1 MPSIFRDIFDIVLG
15 ADVGKIT
22 DTLSSLNNGGRIKSI
37 SSMASRS
44 IFYFPMFVSDDIT
57 SDEVDMLQKNAEAQ
71 YAIMLAECFSQ
82 VPAIEVR
89 PDDMNQ
95 IVNFLDKFHQNV
107 GSEVVGS
114 GESARRFALATSR
127 AVSGLQ
133 GLKSMGLIESTISS
147 QWDKCRE
154 FDNSIPIKLN
164 ANYMPIND
172 MYNENSIDDITEA
185 FVNKTVSE
193 DAELETWG
201 FIGYDAPDSIFESSE
216 VISTKEAYSILANKL
231 DSIPDNKIKSAKNI
245 SALRELESS
254 LKSMKTKYKKYLVR
268 YKKKYEKSDGKKLNI
283 KFEGHT
289 IENPKQ
295 FMKVYGEFIKV
306 VNSKLKLCE
315 ERRQELQNQHAK
327 SVAESY
333 MPINIYEK
341 LEYCSID
348 KLDEMSLACA
358 KEVLENVETSYSE
371 LENLDEAKGSGKP
384 NQSQTSP
391 KKYTVKRKPSDI
403 RVRPQANVG
412 GSVFTSSDLK
422 KLNDAL
428 PTIITVSVKMAVKN
442 TSQVVD
448 YSFPVGIKVHVYSV
462 NSNEMA
468 TNIKDAMKTGR
479 KLLSFIRY
487 TSGEESSMMDLLFGL
502 SKIKNGSNDS
512 RDKNSPYRVY
522 REALQRRKR
531 LSKMRIPFIT
541 SNYTLNGSM
550 VFSTNVAEMV
560 KRDLNIEIDSPE
572 NLKKLM
578 LEEYLFAVYIT
589 DSATESVKIFY
600 DNDLAYNVVSYKQ
613 LQRQSKQDDQ
623 LKKEIMAAIGNAS
636 L

>member
-1 MPSIFRDIFDIVLG
+1 M
-15 ADVGKIT
+15 
-22 DTLSSLNNGGRIKSI
+22 
-37 SSMASRS
+37 
-44 IFYFPMFVSDDIT
+44 
-57 SDEVDMLQKNAEAQ
+57 
-71 YAIMLAECFSQ
+71 
-82 VPAIEVR
+82 
-89 PDDMNQ
+89 
-95 IVNFLDKFHQNV
+95 
-107 GSEVVGS
+107 
-114 GESARRFALATSR
+114 
-127 AVSGLQ
+127 
-133 GLKSMGLIESTISS
+133 
-147 QWDKCRE
+147 
-154 FDNSIPIKLN
+154 
-164 ANYMPIND
+164 
-172 MYNENSIDDITEA
+172 
-185 FVNKTVSE
+185 
-193 DAELETWG
+193 
-201 FIGYDAPDSIFESSE
+201 
-216 VISTKEAYSILANKL
+216 
-231 DSIPDNKIKSAKNI
+231 
-245 SALRELESS
+245 
-254 LKSMKTKYKKYLVR
+254 
-268 YKKKYEKSDGKKLNI
+268 
-283 KFEGHT
+283 
-289 IENPKQ
+289 
-295 FMKVYGEFIKV
+295 
-306 VNSKLKLCE
+306 
-315 ERRQELQNQHAK
+315 
-327 SVAESY
+327 
-333 MPINIYEK
+333 
-341 LEYCSID
+341 
-348 KLDEMSLACA
+348 
-358 KEVLENVETSYSE
+358 
-371 LENLDEAKGSGKP
+371 
-384 NQSQTSP
+384 
-391 KKYTVKRKPSDI
+391 
-403 RVRPQANVG
+403 
-412 GSVFTSSDLK
+412 FTSSDLK

-468 TNIKDAMKTGR
+468 ANIKDAMKTGR